1 MNDLLNYIDFTSIC
15 EDNNL
20 TSGDI
25 TQIQTVELENIITEF
40 IKQNK

>member
-1 MNDLLNYIDFTSIC
+1 MNEILQYIDFSSIC

-25 TQIQTVELENIITEF
+25 TPQQTFELENIIQEF
-40 IKQNK
+40 INQNK